1 MTGGNSTIWT
11 SLQDAELL
19 RHAPSSGRPAEFE
32 ADYVAGKMEHCRPG
46 TSNRACHDR
55 WKRLQQEMKL
65 GQPRSA
71 HYWSDLDVHRLK
83 NLVANIVGNINWVR
97 VAQEMNN
104 CWKDQPGNSCGSPP
118 FRPNS
123 CKQQWNARRNR
134 RRWRESAAVRGV
146 QQSPESSGPRTNH
159 TQDNSSSNPGDSQG
173 ASPSADQYPSK
184 IEFSEDESNQP
195 SSEPQNPESPSQER
209 SPSPTVKIEGE
220 KLEYTAVLSSSVTL
234 DAVIARRRHVFEAR
248 GLLRE

>member
-1 MTGGNSTIWT
+1 M
-11 SLQDAELL
+11 
-19 RHAPSSGRPAEFE
+19 
-32 ADYVAGKMEHCRPG
+32 
-46 TSNRACHDR
+46 
-55 WKRLQQEMKL
+55 
-65 GQPRSA
+65 
-71 HYWSDLDVHRLK
+71 
-83 NLVANIVGNINWVR
+83 NI
-97 VAQEMNN
+97 
-104 CWKDQPGNSCGSPP
+104 
-118 FRPNS
+118 
-123 CKQQWNARRNR
+123 RRNR

-220 KLEYTAVLSSSVTL
+220 KSVLSILNSKFHWLIIIYTYRLEYTAVLSSSVTL